1 VASARQTLAALTDES
16 KAPLMRLFSVRHE
29 FPEQWAALT
38 RAPGAPPQAEDGSE
52 QRTDTA
58 MESVALLR
66 LKGKLDRMLPRADAL
81 AEHPPLEQAGFVQ
94 QGALPA
100 ATTEGTHQ

>member
-1 VASARQTLAALTDES
+1 
-16 KAPLMRLFSVRHE
+16 
-29 FPEQWAALT
+29 
-38 RAPGAPPQAEDGSE
+38 
-52 QRTDTA
+52 

-66 LKGKLDRMLPRADAL
+66 LKGKLDRMLPRPDAL

-100 ATTEGTHQ
+100 ASTEGAHQ